1 MSIITRIK
9 NLLTTPPA
17 KQWLK
22 SAYMHYFSMCTIYN
36 RIFGKLDVYMTADAK
51 FFVKRISRILARLR
65 AIESTDIR
73 LIDIDTIYIIIED
86 IIHLKKTFLEFE
98 ESLSGSPVRLR
109 KFTAKIRSMT
119 V

>member
-1 MSIITRIK
+1 MSIITLIK

-22 SAYMHYFSMCTIYN
+22 SAYMHYHNMCTIYN
-36 RIFGKLDVYMTADAK
+36 RIFGKLDIYTIDDAK
-51 FFVKRISRILARLR
+51 FFVKRISKILSRLR
-65 AIESTDIR
+65 VIESTDIR
-73 LIDIDTIYIIIED
+73 LVDIDIIYTLIED
-86 IIHLKKTFLEFE
+86 IIHLKKTLLEFE
-98 ESLSGSPVRLR
+98 ESLVGSPIRLR